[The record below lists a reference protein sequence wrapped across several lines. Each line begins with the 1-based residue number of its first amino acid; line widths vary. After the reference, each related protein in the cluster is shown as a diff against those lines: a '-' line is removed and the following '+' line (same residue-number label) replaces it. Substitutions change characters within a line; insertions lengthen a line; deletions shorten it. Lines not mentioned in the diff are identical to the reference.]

1 MKVRTCTAF
10 MTVALSVH
18 VTRTSNNR
26 NVALGSTPRHSQGYR
41 KRRHDWYG
49 GVFAYGAKQQNGLT
63 SWGRNNHH
71 GREEGNPNLS
81 PNPNPYPNSW
91 TYHKHNK
98 WQRFVIDECEDAYCL
113 LPTEAFVRVTI
124 HASKR
129 RATRVF
135 ATSKGN
141 WTVTLCVCE
150 VYVWWCRWC
159 VRLTLTPEPRC

>member
-1 MKVRTCTAF
+1 MSCLVWCCL
-10 MTVALSVH
+10 ALS
-18 VTRTSNNR
+18 
-26 NVALGSTPRHSQGYR
+26 
-41 KRRHDWYG
+41 
-49 GVFAYGAKQQNGLT
+49 GVFLSCLALPCLVLPYLAFVFARLSSPLSTWFGTTTTSIILT
-63 SWGRNNHH
+63 RAMGQTHSTNL
-71 GREEGNPNLS
+71 NPNLS

-98 WQRFVIDECEDAYCL
+98 WQRFVIDKCEDAYCL

-150 VYVWWCRWC
+150 VYVWWCRWR
-159 VRLTLTPEPRC
+159 VRLTLTPQPRC